1 MTVHNDTVEQAQST
15 PDEKQPYAELGLK
28 DDEYQRI
35 HDILGRRPTDAELTM
50 YSVMWS
56 EHCSYKSSKT
66 HLRYFGETMT
76 EEMGE
81 KILAGIGENAGVV
94 DIGDGNAVTF
104 RVESHNHPSYV
115 EPYQGAATGVG
126 GIVRDIMAMG
136 ARPIAVMDQLRF
148 GPADAPDTKRV
159 LPGVVSGV
167 GGYGNSLGLP
177 NIGGETV
184 FDETYAGNPLVNALC
199 VGTLK
204 VDDLKLAFASGKGN
218 KVMLFGSRTGL
229 DGIGGVSVL
238 ASDTFE
244 DGAERKLPAVQVG
257 DPFAEKVLIECCLDL
272 YHAGVVVGIQ
282 DLGGAGLACA
292 TSELAA
298 SGDGGMEVN
307 LDNVPLRAQNMTA
320 AEILASESQERMCAV
335 VAPENVAKFREIC
348 EHWDVTCAEIGE
360 VTEGNHLV
368 IRHQGEVV
376 VDAPAGTIADE
387 APEYDRPYARPEWQ
401 DELQKYQ
408 GTEKCGLVESLQKL
422 VSSPALCSRDFIMNQ
437 YDRYVRGNTVQAHH
451 ADAGVLRID
460 EETGRGVAVSA
471 DASGRYTKLDP
482 NMGARLALAEAY
494 RNVAVTGAKPVAIT
508 NCLNY
513 GSPENPDV
521 MWQFRESVHGL
532 ADAAVELSIPVSG
545 GNVSFYN
552 QTGEEPI
559 LPTPVV
565 GVLGVIDDVH
575 KAIGNELGTVGEKE
589 VLIALGET
597 KDEFGGSIWQQVSA
611 DTSDASSL
619 NGLPPQVDMANEKRL
634 AEFFHGNDLL
644 TAAHDISEGGLAVTA
659 FEMAKRAGAT
669 ADGAGLGLNLDLTAV
684 HEDEFV
690 AAFSESASR
699 VLVAT
704 TADRADQ
711 VLARASELGIPAAI
725 VGETT
730 ETGALTLGGESVAIS
745 QLVSAW
751 SATLPDLFDHA
762 VGANSVV
769 E

>member
-15 PDEKQPYAELGLK
+15 PDEQQPYAELGLK

-307 LDNVPLRAQNMTA
+307 LDNVPLRAKDMTA

-408 GTEKCGLVESLQKL
+408 GTDKRGLVESLQKL

-437 YDRYVRGNTVQAHH
+437 YDRYVRGNTVQSHH

-575 KAIGNELGTVGEKE
+575 KAIGNELGTVDEKE

-634 AEFFHGNDLL
+634 AEFFHGNELL
-644 TAAHDISEGGLAVTA
+644 TAAHDLSEGGLAVAA

-669 ADGAGLGLNLDLTAV
+669 ADGAGLGLNLDLSAV

-711 VLARASELGIPAAI
+711 VLARAGELGIPAAI

-745 QLVSAW
+745 QLVAAW

>member
-1 MTVHNDTVEQAQST
+1 MTVSNDTVEKAQST
-15 PDEKQPYAELGLK
+15 PDEKQPYVELGLK

-307 LDNVPLRAQNMTA
+307 LDAVPLRAENMTA

-335 VAPENVAKFREIC
+335 VAPENVEKFREIC
-348 EHWDVTCAEIGE
+348 EHWEVTCAEIGE
-360 VTEGNHLV
+360 VTEGDHLV

-387 APEYDRPYARPEWQ
+387 APVYERPYARPEWQ

-408 GTEKCGLVESLQKL
+408 GTDKRGLVESLQKL
-422 VSSPALCSRDFIMNQ
+422 VSSPSLCSRDFIMNQ
-437 YDRYVRGNTVQAHH
+437 YDRYVRGNTVQSHH

-552 QTGEEPI
+552 QTGSEPI

-575 KAIGNELGTVGEKE
+575 KAIGNNLGTVNEKE

-597 KDEFGGSIWQQVSA
+597 KDEFGGSIWQLVSA
-611 DTSDASSL
+611 EGADKDNL

-634 AEFFHGNDLL
+634 ADFFHGNDLL
-644 TAAHDISEGGLAVTA
+644 TAAHDVSEGGLAVAA
-659 FEMAKRAGAT
+659 FEMAKRAGAL
-669 ADGAGLGLNLDLTAV
+669 ADAAGLGLDLDLTAV
-684 HEDEFV
+684 HEDAFT

-699 VLVAT
+699 ALVAT
-704 TADRADQ
+704 TADRADK
-711 VLARASELGIPAAI
+711 VLARAAELGISAAI

-745 QLVSAW
+745 QLVEAW
-751 SATLPDLFDHA
+751 SATLPELFGHA

>member
-1 MTVHNDTVEQAQST
+1 MTVHNDTVEQATQQS
-15 PDEKQPYAELGLK
+15 DIEQPYRDLGLK
-28 DDEYQRI
+28 DDEYARI
-35 HDILGRRPTDAELTM
+35 REILGRRPTDAELTM

-76 EEMGE
+76 EEMGS

-115 EPYQGAATGVG
+115 EPHQGAATGVG

-148 GPADAPDTKRV
+148 GAADAPDTKRV
-159 LPGVVSGV
+159 LPGVVDGISH
-167 GGYGNSLGLP
+167 YGNCLGLP

-184 FDETYAGNPLVNALC
+184 FDESYAGNPLVNALC

-204 VDDLKLAFASGKGN
+204 VEDLKLAFASGTGN

-272 YHAGVVVGIQ
+272 YKSGIVVGIQ

-298 SGDGGMEVN
+298 SGDGGMEIN
-307 LDNVPLRAQNMTA
+307 LDNVPLRAKDMSA

-335 VAPENVAKFREIC
+335 VTPENVEKFKEIC
-348 EHWDVTCAEIGE
+348 AHWDVTCAEIGE
-360 VTEGNHLV
+360 VTTGKHLI

-376 VDAPAGTIADE
+376 VDAPAHTIANE
-387 APEYDRPYARPEWQ
+387 GPVYERPYARPEWQ
-401 DELQKYQ
+401 DALQEFQ
-408 GTEKCGLVESLQKL
+408 GVEKQGLTATLKKL
-422 VSSPALCSRDFIMNQ
+422 VASPALCSRDFITNQ
-437 YDRYVRGNTVQAHH
+437 YDRYVRGNTVQSHH
-451 ADAGVLRID
+451 ANAGVLRID
-460 EETGRGVAVSA
+460 EETSRGVAVSA

-494 RNVAVTGAKPVAIT
+494 RNVAVTGARPVAIT

-532 ADAAVELSIPVSG
+532 ADGAVELGIPVSG

-575 KAIGNELGTVGEKE
+575 KTIGNELGLVEEPE
-589 VLIALGET
+589 VLVLLGET

-611 DTSDASSL
+611 DEANTDTGL
-619 NGLPPQVDMANEKRL
+619 NGLPPQVDLANEMRL
-634 AEFFHGNDLL
+634 ADFFVGNEGV

-659 FEMAKRAGAT
+659 FEMAKNSGT
-669 ADGAGLGLNLDLTAV
+669 GLKLDLSKV
-684 HEDEFV
+684 HEDAFV

-704 TADRADQ
+704 TADRVDT
-711 VLARASELGIPAAI
+711 LLHRAEECGVPAVVVGQTNDSGELELGEESIAVAALR
-725 VGETT
+725 E
-730 ETGALTLGGESVAIS
+730 
-745 QLVSAW
+745 AW
-751 SATLPDLFDHA
+751 SATLPLLFGHA

>member
-1 MTVHNDTVEQAQST
+1 MTVHNDTVEKAQST
-15 PDEKQPYAELGLK
+15 PDEQQPYAELGLK

-76 EEMGE
+76 AEMGE

-159 LPGVVSGV
+159 LPGVVSGI

-335 VAPENVAKFREIC
+335 VAPENVAKFRDIC

-408 GTEKCGLVESLQKL
+408 GTDKRGLVEALQKL

-437 YDRYVRGNTVQAHH
+437 YDRYVRGNTVQSHH

-532 ADAAVELSIPVSG
+532 ADAAVELAIPVSG

-565 GVLGVIDDVH
+565 GVLGVIDDLH

-611 DTSDASSL
+611 DTSEASSL

-634 AEFFHGNDLL
+634 AEFFHGNELL

-711 VLARASELGIPAAI
+711 VLARAGELGIPAAI

-745 QLVSAW
+745 QLVAAW

>member
-1 MTVHNDTVEQAQST
+1 MTVHNDTVEKAQST
-15 PDEKQPYAELGLK
+15 PDEQQPYAELGLK

-408 GTEKCGLVESLQKL
+408 GTDKRGLVESLQKL

-437 YDRYVRGNTVQAHH
+437 YDRYVRGNTVQSHH

-619 NGLPPQVDMANEKRL
+619 NGLPPQVEMANEKRL
-634 AEFFHGNDLL
+634 AEFFHGIELL

-659 FEMAKRAGAT
+659 FEMTKRAGAT
-669 ADGAGLGLNLDLTAV
+669 ADGAGLGLNLDLSAV

-711 VLARASELGIPAAI
+711 VLARAGELGIPAAI

-745 QLVSAW
+745 QLVAAW

>member
-1 MTVHNDTVEQAQST
+1 MTVHNDTVEKAQST
-15 PDEKQPYAELGLK
+15 PDEQQPYAELGLK
-28 DDEYQRI
+28 EDEYQRI

-159 LPGVVSGV
+159 LPGVVSGI

-307 LDNVPLRAQNMTA
+307 LDNVPLRAKDMTA

-408 GTEKCGLVESLQKL
+408 GTDKRGLVEALQKL

-437 YDRYVRGNTVQAHH
+437 YDRYVRGNTVQSHH

-634 AEFFHGNDLL
+634 AEFFHGNELL

-711 VLARASELGIPAAI
+711 VLARAGELGIPAAI

-745 QLVSAW
+745 QLVAAW

>member
-368 IRHQGEVV
+368 IRHQGEIV

-387 APEYDRPYARPEWQ
+387 APEYDRPYSRPEWQ

-408 GTEKCGLVESLQKL
+408 GTDKRGLVESLQKL

-437 YDRYVRGNTVQAHH
+437 YDRYVRGNTVQSHH

-575 KAIGNELGTVGEKE
+575 KAIGNELGTVDEKE

-611 DTSDASSL
+611 DTSGASSL

-634 AEFFHGNDLL
+634 AEFFHGNELL

-711 VLARASELGIPAAI
+711 VFARASELGIPAAI

>member
-1 MTVHNDTVEQAQST
+1 MTVSNDTVEKAQST
-15 PDEKQPYAELGLK
+15 PDEQQPYVELGLK

-204 VDDLKLAFASGKGN
+204 VDDLKLAFASGTGN

-307 LDNVPLRAQNMTA
+307 LDAVPLRAENMTA

-335 VAPENVAKFREIC
+335 VAPENVEKFREIC
-348 EHWDVTCAEIGE
+348 EHWEVTCAEIGE
-360 VTEGNHLV
+360 VTEGDHLV

-387 APEYDRPYARPEWQ
+387 APVYERPYARPEWQ

-408 GTEKCGLVESLQKL
+408 GTDKRGLVESLQKL
-422 VSSPALCSRDFIMNQ
+422 VSSPSLCSRDFIMNQ
-437 YDRYVRGNTVQAHH
+437 YDRYVRGNTVQSHH

-552 QTGEEPI
+552 QTGSEPI

-565 GVLGVIDDVH
+565 GVLGVIEDVH
-575 KAIGNELGTVGEKE
+575 QAIGNNLGTVQEKE

-597 KDEFGGSIWQQVSA
+597 KDEFGGSIWQLVSA
-611 DTSDASSL
+611 EGADKDNL

-634 AEFFHGNDLL
+634 ADFFHGNDLL
-644 TAAHDISEGGLAVTA
+644 TAAHDVSEGGLAVAA
-659 FEMAKRAGAT
+659 FEMAKRAGAL
-669 ADGAGLGLNLDLTAV
+669 ADAAGLGLDLDLTAV
-684 HEDEFV
+684 HEDAFT

-699 VLVAT
+699 ALVAT
-704 TADRADQ
+704 TADRADK
-711 VLARASELGIPAAI
+711 VLARAAELGIPAAI

-745 QLVSAW
+745 QLVEAW
-751 SATLPDLFDHA
+751 SATLPELFGHA

>member
-1 MTVHNDTVEQAQST
+1 MTVSNDTVDKAQST
-15 PDEKQPYAELGLK
+15 PDEQQPYVELGLK

-204 VDDLKLAFASGKGN
+204 VDDLKLAFASGTGN

-307 LDNVPLRAQNMTA
+307 LDAVPLRAENMTA

-387 APEYDRPYARPEWQ
+387 APVYERPYARPEWQ

-408 GTEKCGLVESLQKL
+408 GTDKRGLVESLQKL
-422 VSSPALCSRDFIMNQ
+422 VSSPSLCSRDFIMNQ
-437 YDRYVRGNTVQAHH
+437 YDRYVRGNTVQSHH

-552 QTGEEPI
+552 QTGSEPI

-575 KAIGNELGTVGEKE
+575 EAIGNNLGTVNEKE

-597 KDEFGGSIWQQVSA
+597 KDEFGGSIWQLVSA
-611 DTSDASSL
+611 EGADKDNL

-634 AEFFHGNDLL
+634 AGFFHGNDLL
-644 TAAHDISEGGLAVTA
+644 TAAHDVSEGGLAVAA
-659 FEMAKRAGAT
+659 FEMAKRAGAL
-669 ADGAGLGLNLDLTAV
+669 ADAAGLGLDLDLTAV
-684 HEDEFV
+684 HEDAFT

-699 VLVAT
+699 ALVAT
-704 TADRADQ
+704 TADRADK
-711 VLARASELGIPAAI
+711 VLARAAELGIPAAF

-745 QLVSAW
+745 QLVEAW
-751 SATLPDLFDHA
+751 SATLPDLFGHA

>member
-1 MTVHNDTVEQAQST
+1 MTVSNDTVDKAQST
-15 PDEKQPYAELGLK
+15 PDEQQPYVELGLK

-204 VDDLKLAFASGKGN
+204 VDDLKLAFASGTGN

-307 LDNVPLRAQNMTA
+307 LDAVPLRAENMTA

-335 VAPENVAKFREIC
+335 VAPENVEKFREIC
-348 EHWDVTCAEIGE
+348 EHWEVTCAEIGE
-360 VTEGNHLV
+360 VTEGDHLV
-368 IRHQGEVV
+368 IRHQGEIV

-387 APEYDRPYARPEWQ
+387 APVYERPYARPEWQ

-408 GTEKCGLVESLQKL
+408 GTDKRGLVESLQKL
-422 VSSPALCSRDFIMNQ
+422 VSSPSLCSRDFIMNQ
-437 YDRYVRGNTVQAHH
+437 YDRYVRGNTVQSHH

-552 QTGEEPI
+552 QTGSEPI

-565 GVLGVIDDVH
+565 GVLGVVDDVH
-575 KAIGNELGTVGEKE
+575 KAIGNNLGTVNEKE

-597 KDEFGGSIWQQVSA
+597 KDEFGGSIWQLVSA
-611 DTSDASSL
+611 EGADKDNL

-634 AEFFHGNDLL
+634 ADFFHGNDLL
-644 TAAHDISEGGLAVTA
+644 TAAHDVSEGGLAVAA
-659 FEMAKRAGAT
+659 FELAKRAGAL
-669 ADGAGLGLNLDLTAV
+669 ADAAGLGLDLDLTAV
-684 HEDEFV
+684 HEDAFT

-699 VLVAT
+699 ALVAT
-704 TADRADQ
+704 TADRADK
-711 VLARASELGIPAAI
+711 VLARAAELGIPAAI

-745 QLVSAW
+745 QLVEAW
-751 SATLPDLFDHA
+751 SATLPDLFGHA

>member
-1 MTVHNDTVEQAQST
+1 MTVHNDTVEKAQST
-15 PDEKQPYAELGLK
+15 PDEQQPYAELGLK
-28 DDEYQRI
+28 EDEYQRI

-272 YHAGVVVGIQ
+272 YYAGVVVGIQ

-307 LDNVPLRAQNMTA
+307 LDNVPLRAKDMTA

-408 GTEKCGLVESLQKL
+408 GTDKRGLVESLQKL

-437 YDRYVRGNTVQAHH
+437 YDRYVRGNTVQSHH

-494 RNVAVTGAKPVAIT
+494 RNVAVTGAQPVAIT

-634 AEFFHGNDLL
+634 AEFFHGNELL

-711 VLARASELGIPAAI
+711 VLARAGELGIPAAI

>member
-1 MTVHNDTVEQAQST
+1 MTVHNDTVEKAQST
-15 PDEKQPYAELGLK
+15 PDEQQPYAELGLK

-307 LDNVPLRAQNMTA
+307 LDNVPLRAKNMTA

-408 GTEKCGLVESLQKL
+408 GTDRRGLVEALQKL

-575 KAIGNELGTVGEKE
+575 KTIGNELGTVGEKE

-745 QLVSAW
+745 QLVAAW

>member
-1 MTVHNDTVEQAQST
+1 MTVHNDTVEQATQQS
-15 PDEKQPYAELGLK
+15 DIEQPYRDLGLK
-28 DDEYQRI
+28 DDEYARI
-35 HDILGRRPTDAELTM
+35 REILGRRPTDAELTM

-76 EEMGE
+76 EEMGS

-115 EPYQGAATGVG
+115 EPHQGAATGVG

-148 GPADAPDTKRV
+148 GAADAPDTKRV
-159 LPGVVSGV
+159 LPGVVDGISH
-167 GGYGNSLGLP
+167 YGNCLGLP

-184 FDETYAGNPLVNALC
+184 FDESYAGNPLVNALC

-204 VDDLKLAFASGKGN
+204 VEDLKLAFASGTGN

-272 YHAGVVVGIQ
+272 YKSGIVVGIQ

-298 SGDGGMEVN
+298 SGDGGMEIN
-307 LDNVPLRAQNMTA
+307 LDNVPLRAKDMSA

-335 VAPENVAKFREIC
+335 VTPENVEKFKEIC
-348 EHWDVTCAEIGE
+348 AHWDVTCAEIGE
-360 VTEGNHLV
+360 VTTGKHLI

-376 VDAPAGTIADE
+376 VDAPAHTIANE
-387 APEYDRPYARPEWQ
+387 GPVYERPYARPEWQ
-401 DELQKYQ
+401 DALQEFQ
-408 GTEKCGLVESLQKL
+408 GVEKQGLTATLKKL
-422 VSSPALCSRDFIMNQ
+422 VASPALCSRDFITNQ
-437 YDRYVRGNTVQAHH
+437 YDRYVRGNTVQAQH
-451 ADAGVLRID
+451 ANAGVLRID
-460 EETGRGVAVSA
+460 EETSRGVAVSA

-494 RNVAVTGAKPVAIT
+494 RNVAVTGARPVAIT

-532 ADAAVELSIPVSG
+532 ADGAVELGIPVSG

-575 KAIGNELGTVGEKE
+575 KSIGNELGRVDEPE
-589 VLIALGET
+589 VLILLGET

-611 DTSDASSL
+611 DEANTDSGL
-619 NGLPPQVDMANEKRL
+619 NGLPPQVDLANEKRL
-634 AEFFHGNDLL
+634 ADFFVGNEGL

-659 FEMAKRAGAT
+659 FEMAKRSGV
-669 ADGAGLGLNLDLTAV
+669 GLSLDLSKV
-684 HEDEFV
+684 HEDAFV

-704 TADRADQ
+704 TADRVDT
-711 VLARASELGIPAAI
+711 LLHRAEECGVPAVVVGQTNDSGELELGEESIAVAALR
-725 VGETT
+725 E
-730 ETGALTLGGESVAIS
+730 
-745 QLVSAW
+745 AW
-751 SATLPDLFDHA
+751 SATLPLLFGHA

>member
-1 MTVHNDTVEQAQST
+1 MTVHNDTVEKAQST
-15 PDEKQPYAELGLK
+15 PDEQQPYAELGLK

-159 LPGVVSGV
+159 LPGVVSGI

-408 GTEKCGLVESLQKL
+408 GTDKRGLVEALQKL

-437 YDRYVRGNTVQAHH
+437 YDRYVRGNTVQSHH

-575 KAIGNELGTVGEKE
+575 KAIGNELGTVDEKE

-611 DTSDASSL
+611 DTSEASSL

-634 AEFFHGNDLL
+634 AEFFHGNELL

-711 VLARASELGIPAAI
+711 VLARAGELGIPAAI

-745 QLVSAW
+745 QLVAAW